1 MNALRQSLVETVLA
15 WERAFGNAPSITSAL
30 SELDAAQLV
39 GCSIEEYSAAMQGA
53 TCVQKGYD
61 FKFNGARYQ
70 VKGNRPSG
78 KPGSFVTLVP
88 KAKNYNWDFLVWVLY
103 NQQYEIQEAWLWD
116 VKTYRAAFHLIK
128 RLSPAHYRQG
138 TKLYIPPNKV
148 LCTCLYKLNL
158 IRALIPISNFIKRL
172 KEKILC

>member
-1 MNALRQSLVETVLA
+1 MKNLRSKLVSNALK
-15 WERAFGNAPSITSAL
+15 WEKAFGNSPAITSVL
-30 SELDAAQLV
+30 SELDAALLV
-39 GCSIEEYSAAMQGA
+39 GCSMKQYSANMQGTTA
-53 TCVQKGYD
+53 VQPGHD
-61 FKFNGARYQ
+61 FIFNGARYQ